1 MFCFEWTD
9 EHPSRCQFS
18 DLLLKR
24 LVLIDLSLIEEP
36 TSAGTE
42 LASGIR
48 QSERGSYAPSAGFD
62 SAADAQAFAEAAWII
77 APIRYA
83 PRNISDSENPRAAA
97 SELASLTRLRQA
109 SQGQSPPSNYPVP
122 ARANGSEILADNRR
136 TQA

>member
-48 QSERGSYAPSAGFD
+48 QSERGSHAPGAGFD
-62 SAADAQAFAEAAWII
+62 SLADAEAFAEAAWII
-77 APIRYA
+77 APVRYA
-83 PRNISDSENPRAAA
+83 GAFRSGCETAVKAWAR
-97 SELASLTRLRQA
+97 EE
-109 SQGQSPPSNYPVP
+109 SNQVV
-122 ARANGSEILADNRR
+122 
-136 TQA
+136 Q